1 MKKALIYFLLSVSVV
16 SLTSFGLSDNPRVK
30 EKQFAQSKSSQ
41 VDNLNV
47 DQSASLVIEPKE
59 EEDKIE
65 KSKKE
70 INVINRFFSF
80 IFQIAQNLII
90 KIINSFL

>member
-30 EKQFAQSKSSQ
+30 EKQLAQSKSSQ

-59 EEDKIE
+59 EEGKIE

-70 INVINRFFSF
+70 ISVINRFFSF